1 MFCSFYSMTKLF
13 IAMQMQCDICV
24 KIMLVFFLRF
34 ECVYLFR
41 KVVVLFC
48 QFFLL
53 IFNNYVFSLCE
64 LSMIVF
70 QLIDVIMIL
79 LLVIHRME
87 VRRIIDNA
95 DVTRDNCKLFN
106 HSISIK
112 FCTEKVVNK

>member
-1 MFCSFYSMTKLF
+1 MRYMRQNYVSFFSCALS
-13 IAMQMQCDICV
+13 
-24 KIMLVFFLRF
+24 
-34 ECVYLFR
+34 VYLFR

-95 DVTRDNCKLFN
+95 DVTRDIIIVNYSIILFP
-106 HSISIK
+106 
-112 FCTEKVVNK
+112 